1 LLQGIW
7 LYYDKLIVVSDS
19 KDDAEMTQESI
30 ESIFGIDAGI
40 VCNALNKNDMMTIN
54 DLMKA
59 TALQPEEIYV
69 ALGWFGREN
78 KISVVTRGKIR
89 PYSLRP

>member
-1 LLQGIW
+1 M
-7 LYYDKLIVVSDS
+7 VSDS

-30 ESIFGIDAGI
+30 ESIFGINAGI
-40 VCNALNKNDMMTIN
+40 VWNALNKNGPLTIS

>member
-30 ESIFGIDAGI
+30 ESIFGINAGI
-40 VCNALNKNDMMTIN
+40 VWNALNKNGTMTIN
-54 DLMKA
+54 DL
-59 TALQPEEIYV
+59 
-69 ALGWFGREN
+69 
-78 KISVVTRGKIR
+78 
-89 PYSLRP
+89 

>member
-19 KDDAEMTQESI
+19 KDDAEMTQESV
-30 ESIFGIDAGI
+30 ESIFWIDAGI
-40 VCNALNKNDMMTIN
+40 VWNALNKNGMMTIN

-59 TALQPEEIYV
+59 TALQAEEIHV
-69 ALGWFGREN
+69 ALGRLGR
-78 KISVVTRGKIR
+78 
-89 PYSLRP
+89 